1 MKKGIFFF
9 AAALMMSSC
18 VDQLTVDS
26 PKAEMDGA
34 AVVMVFEAAPEAQ
47 VDTRTSLS
55 GDVVSWTVADRISV
69 FAGMEN
75 APFELKEIN
84 ADGTG
89 VFEGTAVEADS
100 YYALYP
106 YSAAAT
112 ITEAGVIST
121 SLPCEQ
127 KGVAGTF
134 DNGLNIAVAE
144 VSGGKFTMMNVCG
157 LVKFDIV
164 RSDIAAVSL
173 FGNGHEYLAG
183 DVDIAF
189 GEDGKP
195 SYTVTNGTKYVT
207 LTPKEGKTFAP
218 GTYYFTILP
227 QTLKGGMS
235 LVYMTEAQSGTVAT
249 ASDAVV
255 ARSAYLTIKANPESA
270 LQLNKV
276 IDLSDPDGDG
286 TSETANCYVAG
297 LAGRRYCFPAT
308 IMGNGYTTPAD
319 DSYTSSLNGSSPE
332 LAPKPIAPI
341 SAKLLW
347 QTERSL
353 IKHVILNNGYIYFT
367 LNGTANDTLVSGNA
381 VLAGIGE
388 DNLPAWS
395 WHIWVTDVDL
405 DTKLQTWTV
414 HPDLAEYSEYQNP
427 QLMDR
432 NLGALTDK
440 LWGECGTNGARGLF
454 YQWGRKDPFPGID
467 NQSQG
472 SATQVQTYDEQDN
485 PHAAKSKITVDPS
498 DFGWYHKSGTLTDDN
513 IAKYPMVFRLIGN
526 GTYWNPTKH
535 NLWGRPMYAIEDNKL
550 GHKTIY
556 DPCPPGYRVMNPY
569 AWSGI
574 TDTWTGGKF
583 ANMVDE
589 QGTNLH
595 RVTNMNGTAVNKS
608 DGGLKVLYDGK
619 NIGNISNTG
628 TLSND
633 GNVLQR
639 VADYG
644 YYWTSSMS
652 YTSAQNGLVNAFD
665 YNTIYLMNNYLK
677 SGENY
682 YSRACRGNA
691 VRCEKIK

>member
-26 PKAEMDGA
+26 PEAETGA
-34 AVVMVFEAAPEAQ
+34 AAVMVFEAAPEAQ

-55 GDVVSWTVADRISV
+55 GDVVSWTAADRISV
-69 FAGMEN
+69 FAGLEN
-75 APFELKEIN
+75 TLFELKEVR

-89 VFEGTAVEADS
+89 VFQGTAPEAAT
-100 YYALYP
+100 YHAMYP

-112 ITEAGVIST
+112 INETGVIST
-121 SLPCEQ
+121 SLPCDQ

-144 VSGGKFTMMNVCG
+144 VADGKFTMMNVCG

-164 RSDIAAVSL
+164 RSDITAVSL

-235 LVYMTEAQSGTVAT
+235 LVYMTDGQSGTVAT

-308 IMGNGYTTPAD
+308 VMGNGYTTPAD
-319 DSYTSSLNGSSPE
+319 DSYEATAAGTSPE
-332 LAPKPIAPI
+332 LAATPI
-341 SAKLLW
+341 SPVYARILW
-347 QTERSL
+347 QTSQSIL
-353 IKHVILNNGYIYFT
+353 KHVVLYNGHVYFT
-367 LNGTANDTLVSGNA
+367 LNGKVGDNLTVGNA
-381 VLAGIGE
+381 LIAGIGDDE
-388 DNLPAWS
+388 LPAWS
-395 WHIWVTDVDL
+395 WHIWITDVDL
-405 DTKLQTWTV
+405 DSKVQTWKV
-414 HPDLAEYSEYQNP
+414 HADVDKYSAHKDP

-432 NLGALTDK
+432 NLGATTDL
-440 LWGECGTNGARGLF
+440 LWGDCQTNGAHGF
-454 YQWGRKDPFPGID
+454 YYQWGRKDPFPGPD
-467 NQSQG
+467 DSSRG
-472 SATQVQTYDEQDN
+472 STVQIKTYDENDQEL
-485 PHAAKSKITVDPS
+485 PVKASITAFPT
-498 DFGWYHKSGTLTDDN
+498 DFKWYNRSGALTDATV
-513 IAKYPMVFRLIGN
+513 AKYPMMFCKVGN

-535 NLWGRPMYAIEDNKL
+535 NLWGRPPYDYTDNYS
-550 GHKTIY
+550 GHKSIY

-569 AWSGI
+569 AMTGI
-574 TDTWTGGKF
+574 SSVWKGGKF
-583 ANMVDE
+583 VNLVDAE
-589 QGTNLH
+589 GNNLH
-595 RVTNMNGTAVNKS
+595 NVVNMSGTSLIRDDNGM
-608 DGGLKVLYDGK
+608 KVKYDGT
-619 NIGNISNTG
+619 NISNIPNTG
-628 TLSND
+628 SISND
-633 GNVLQR
+633 GDVVQR
-639 VADYG
+639 CKDYG
-644 YYWTSSMS
+644 YYWTSSFAVNNS
-652 YTSAQNGLVNAFD
+652 NRGIIQNFD
-665 YNTIYLMNNYLK
+665 YNTLNLLLETGDYA
-677 SGENY
+677 
-682 YSRACRGNA
+682 RACRGNA

>member
-235 LVYMTEAQSGTVAT
+235 LVYMTEGQSGTVAT

-308 IMGNGYTTPAD
+308 VMGNGYTTPAD
-319 DSYTSSLNGSSPE
+319 EIFVLGENIQGSAPGITPSP
-332 LAPKPIAPI
+332 LLPV
-341 SAKLLW
+341 SGKLMW
-347 QTERSL
+347 QTEQSL
-353 IKHVILNNGYIYFT
+353 LKHVIVKDGYLYFT
-367 LNGTANDTLVSGNA
+367 LNGKVGETLTPGNA
-381 VLAGIGE
+381 LVAALGI
-388 DNLPAWS
+388 DYVPVWS
-395 WHIWVTDVDL
+395 WHIWVTDADL
-405 DTKLQTWTV
+405 DSKLQTWKV
-414 HPDLAEYSEYQNP
+414 HATADAYSAYKDP

-432 NLGALTDK
+432 NLGALDV
-440 LWGECGTNGARGLF
+440 RGFEVHSKNIDHGLI
-454 YQWGRKDPFPGID
+454 YQWGRKDPFVGAD
-467 NQSQG
+467 DSKWG
-472 SATQVQTYDEQDN
+472 STAMRTTYDSDDVEIGN
-485 PHAAKSKITVDPS
+485 YAPVSAYSSEAKWTYVNKIHMKREDL
-498 DFGWYHKSGTLTDDN
+498 G
-513 IAKYPMVFRLIGN
+513 KYPMTFYYT
-526 GTYWNPTKH
+526 GTTKNNQFWLDEICH
-535 NLWGRPMYAIEDNKL
+535 DLWGRPFYDIAENTL

-569 AWSGI
+569 AVTGATAVLAGGKYTAVGEGSNLVNYSSYSTSKEALQIKYDGTNIAYLPANGI
-574 TDTWTGGKF
+574 TYFEDAAKFPVTRTG
-583 ANMVDE
+583 
-589 QGTNLH
+589 
-595 RVTNMNGTAVNKS
+595 S
-608 DGGLKVLYDGK
+608 
-619 NIGNISNTG
+619 
-628 TLSND
+628 
-633 GNVLQR
+633 
-639 VADYG
+639 YG
-644 YYWTSSMS
+644 YLWTSSLTNS
-652 YTSAQNGLVNAFD
+652 YSSQAYRLHFD
-665 YNTIYLMNNYLK
+665 TANFNSM
-677 SGENY
+677 G
-682 YSRACRGNA
+682 RGYVSYGHG